1 MYCSNCGKKIF
12 SDAKFCYNCGK
23 KLNIKVDNTKN
34 FFIDVANNKMI
45 KSKNKYYNMFILLS
59 IVAVSSVFIIYL
71 YKSLFSSFNSAME
84 LVNLNSNFVNVALL
98 RSKTEFAFR
107 DVWCILILIGI
118 FISVLIAC
126 FTILVYLLLIK
137 LKIKFKRRKN

>member
-1 MYCSNCGKKIF
+1 
-12 SDAKFCYNCGK
+12 
-23 KLNIKVDNTKN
+23 
-34 FFIDVANNKMI
+34 MI